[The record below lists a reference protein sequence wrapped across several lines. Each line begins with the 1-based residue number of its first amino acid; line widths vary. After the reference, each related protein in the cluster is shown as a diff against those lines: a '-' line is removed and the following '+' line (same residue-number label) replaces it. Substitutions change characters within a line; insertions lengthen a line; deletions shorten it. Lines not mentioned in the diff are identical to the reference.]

1 MQTIRVLLRQQ
12 ISRFLLKVLN
22 ILLLDS
28 LDELFEQI
36 LLEVLEVLLVRVCE
50 GLAWLWEAAD
60 VAKLDFL
67 AALFKSLLDVAL
79 HVVDLFLH

>member
-28 LDELFEQI
+28 IDELLEQI

-60 VAKLDFL
+60 VTKLDFL